1 MDVELVMRVAGVGMI
16 VAVACQILT
25 KAGRDE
31 QATMLSVA
39 GIVAALLML
48 ISGIGELFDGI
59 REIFLL

>member
-25 KAGRDE
+25 KVGRDE

-39 GIVAALLML
+39 GIVVALLML
-48 ISGIGELFDGI
+48 ISGIGELFDSI